1 VTQKNKNEFC
11 YLQER
16 QLLKSL
22 VGGGFLTYGKSCMD
36 KMKPPW
42 LSIVVI
48 FALTVSMCFVLP
60 VQKAHAAA
68 CTFTSQATGNWSA
81 AGTWTAVGTG
91 CSTYPGQTYAGDT
104 VTIATGNTVT
114 LDVSPANAIG
124 ALAINTQAAAGTNG
138 LTIGANTL
146 TVVSISLT
154 GSGTAGQFST
164 VSISTGTINIT
175 GNITFSGTAAQALLT
190 FTGAGTLNIG
200 GNFGSGGTLTTGG
213 NGTIKFNGSAAQTIG
228 TYTTF
233 NNVEIANT
241 SGGVTLTG
249 TTTFGGTLVVDD
261 GATFTVDA
269 YTLTVTGTTTVG
281 NGASGILSITSTTGA
296 KTFTGAVTIN
306 NGGTLTETVA
316 EALIFGSNVTN
327 YGTLTEFGAATIG
340 IAGSFTN
347 NGTYIASTGTHTF
360 SGATQTIGGTGAIS
374 IPTATFTGAY
384 TNTGTLISVTL
395 LTVTGTTLTNNGTI
409 TASTAL
415 SGTGGVTQGTTGI
428 LNIGGTSGITTLT
441 ATAAGNTVNYTGAA
455 QTVKS
460 NNYYNLTLS
469 GSGTDVMQAGTTAI
483 GGNFTLIG
491 TVTTTTA
498 ANLAITGNLLIGDGT
513 SLTVGAFTLSVGG
526 TTTVGN
532 GNSGTLSITSATGT
546 KTFTGAVTIDSGGN
560 MTETAAATLSFGSD
574 VNIYGTLTE
583 SGAAT
588 VGIAGSFTNNGAYTA
603 STGTHT
609 FSGATKTISGSSI
622 TSIPTATFSGT
633 YTNSGTLS
641 SATALTMTG
650 NFTNNGTITATT
662 LLTVTG
668 AAITLTNNGTI
679 TASTALS
686 GTGGVTQGTTG
697 TLNIGGTSSITTL
710 ANSGIV
716 TITGAGAISTVVA
729 NFTNTGTL
737 NLDGTGTIAGITNS
751 TGGIINLTSSGTIT
765 SLNNATATSTLNI
778 SAAPVPAIT
787 TLTATAT
794 GNTVNY
800 NGAAQTVIVTTYYN
814 LNLSGSGA
822 MTFAV
827 TTING
832 NLTLSGT
839 CTATTG
845 AALAIGGNL
854 DVGSGTTFATGA
866 TNTWTLGVTGTT
878 SVEGTLTLANTGAKT
893 FTGNV
898 TVNTGGVWSE
908 TGAAAVNFAGSLTN
922 NATTFT
928 ASTGT
933 HTFSGATQT
942 LSGSTATTIPTVTF
956 STGSSYTNNGTL
968 TVATLLTVTGTGVL
982 TNNGTIT
989 ATTALSGTGGVTQ
1002 GTTGILNIGGTSGI
1016 TTLTATAVGNT
1027 VNYTGA
1033 AQTVKATT
1041 YDKLILSGSGVKT
1054 IGVVTVND
1062 LLSMEGTATASA
1074 APTYGT
1080 AATLQYN
1087 KPAAF
1092 TTGAEFPATF
1102 SGTGGVIITNTGTI
1116 TLSAA
1121 KTITYN
1127 LAIDSGASLNLNTF
1141 TTSSANALTL
1151 GGSGQASGT
1160 WGGTGSGAANIN
1172 TTYFAA
1178 ATGRITIAASSG
1190 TYSISGTVFED
1201 INYGGGAGRSLAN
1214 SSGVGIAG
1222 VRVELYNSAGG
1233 FLSST
1238 TTNAS
1243 GVYTFS
1249 PSSGNYIVR
1258 VSSNGATGIRST
1270 RANGSTCTT
1279 CVPVQ
1284 TYRTNASSGTAAAV
1298 TDHVGGQTPTLV
1310 DAGDNTTSSTLAS
1323 LTTGTTTAQSITS
1336 VTIGAA
1342 NITGVDFGFNFD
1354 TIVSIRDSSQG
1365 SLRQFI
1371 TNANALG
1378 GQGSLTQVGQTAGQ
1392 ETSIFMIPNG
1402 TANPGQNTGYADQL
1416 TTSGAN
1422 TGAAVI
1428 TLTSGAL
1435 PTISSANVS
1444 LDATTQTTN
1453 VGDTNPGMVGT
1464 GGTVG
1469 TMAQSLSQFNRPE
1482 VVILAEA
1489 TQLSATGTTDIIKGL
1504 AVANGGIIVSGSNSQ
1519 VRECLA
1525 GMNADGSVTTI
1536 YSATYGITI
1545 GAGTGI
1551 LIHHNYAKIN
1561 NSGIRGDTTGANAII
1576 EYNEVDSPAGTP
1588 GGGQTDTF
1596 DGILIV
1602 GTATGITIQ
1611 YNLVK
1616 DMHGGG
1622 LEFGFAGG
1630 TVISGTAIGN
1640 TITAN
1645 GFNSTGIPSTE
1656 PIGIVAWELSATS
1669 ALTIRQNLV
1678 TGNAGPGVTVISSTG
1693 VTITQNSIFANG
1705 SLAADI
1711 GIDLNS
1717 ISGDPNTYTA
1727 QGVTLNT
1734 AGCTHTGPNNELNFP
1749 IIQSAILSTGNLI
1762 LRGWACPGSA
1772 IEFFIAAPDAS
1783 GGFGSG
1789 KTYLTTLTEGSAADT
1804 DNTSS
1809 TYGPGAIN
1817 GLLQGTDTTN
1827 RYMFTIP
1834 VPAGVAIGTVLTAT
1848 ETLSGNT
1855 SEFSGEATVVGGPNL
1870 FILKSV
1876 NNASANPGGVLTY
1889 TVQVKNTGTGPA
1901 NAVTL
1906 TDSLGNYNALRIS
1919 AYSGSPFNFTDGNP
1933 SSGLTLGTPIYSNN
1947 GGSTWT
1953 YTLTSGG
1960 GGAPAGYDGNVTNW
1974 QIPMTGTMNGNGGN
1988 FTLNYMSIVK

>member
-1 VTQKNKNEFC
+1 
-11 YLQER
+11 
-16 QLLKSL
+16 
-22 VGGGFLTYGKSCMD
+22 
-36 KMKPPW
+36 
-42 LSIVVI
+42 
-48 FALTVSMCFVLP
+48 MCFVLP
-60 VQKAHAAA
+60 AQKAHAAA
-68 CTFTSQATGNWSA
+68 CTFTSNATGNWSA

-114 LDVSPANAIG
+114 LDVSPANAICAFVVNDG
-124 ALAINTQAAAGTNG
+124 A
-138 LTIGANTL
+138 TL
-146 TVVSISLT
+146 TV
-154 GSGTAGQFST
+154 G
-164 VSISTGTINIT
+164 
-175 GNITFSGTAAQALLT
+175 
-190 FTGAGTLNIG
+190 
-200 GNFGSGGTLTTGG
+200 
-213 NGTIKFNGSAAQTIG
+213 
-228 TYTTF
+228 
-233 NNVEIANT
+233 
-241 SGGVTLTG
+241 
-249 TTTFGGTLVVDD
+249 
-261 GATFTVDA
+261 A

-281 NGASGILSITSTTGA
+281 GGTSGTLSITSAAGTQ
-296 KTFTGAVTIN
+296 TFTGAVTIN
-306 NGGTLTETVA
+306 NGGTLTETA
-316 EALIFGSNVTN
+316 AATLAFGSDVTIN
-327 YGTLTEFGAATIG
+327 GTLTEFGAATVG
-340 IAGSFTN
+340 FAGSLTN
-347 NGTYIASTGTHTF
+347 NGIYIASTGTHTF
-360 SGATQTIGGTGAIS
+360 SGAAKTIGGTGAIS

-384 TNTGTLISVTL
+384 TNSGTLICATL

-428 LNIGGTSGITTLT
+428 LNIGGASGITTLT
-441 ATAAGNTVNYTGAA
+441 ANAVGNTVNYTGAA

-460 NNYYNLTLS
+460 NTYYNLTLS

-483 GGNFTLIG
+483 GGNFTVIG

-498 ANLAITGNLLIGDGT
+498 ANLAITGNLLTGDGA

-546 KTFTGAVTIDSGGN
+546 KTFTGAVTINSGGN
-560 MTETAAATLSFGSD
+560 ITETAAATLSFGSD
-574 VNIYGTLTE
+574 VTILGTLTE

-588 VGIAGSFTNNGAYTA
+588 VGMAGSLTNNGAYTA

-622 TSIPTATFSGT
+622 ISIPTATFSGT
-633 YTNSGTLS
+633 YTNSGTLT

-716 TITGAGAISTVVA
+716 TITGAGAISTVLA

-737 NLDGTGTIAGITNS
+737 NLNGTGTIAGITNS

-787 TLTATAT
+787 TLTATAA

-800 NGAAQTVIVTTYYN
+800 NGAAQTVQVTPYYN

-822 MTFAV
+822 KTFAV

-832 NLTLSGT
+832 NLALSGT

-854 DVGSGTTFATGA
+854 DVGNGTTLATGA

-893 FTGNV
+893 FTGDV
-898 TVNTGGVWSE
+898 TINIGGVWSE
-908 TGAAAVNFAGSLTN
+908 TGVEAINFAGSLTN

-933 HTFSGATQT
+933 HTFSGATKT

-956 STGSSYTNNGTL
+956 PAGSSYTNNGTL

-1041 YDKLILSGSGVKT
+1041 YDKLILSGSGAKT
-1054 IGVVTVND
+1054 IGAVTVND

-1074 APTYGT
+1074 APTYGA

-1102 SGTGGVIITNTGTI
+1102 SGSGGVIITNTGTI

-1121 KTITYN
+1121 KTINYN
-1127 LAIDSGASLNLNTF
+1127 LAIDNGASLNLGTF
-1141 TTSSANALTL
+1141 TSSANSLTL
-1151 GGSGQASGT
+1151 AGTGQVNGS
-1160 WGGTGSGAANIN
+1160 WGGTGSGAAHIN

-1178 ATGRITIAASSG
+1178 ATGILNVTTSSG

-1222 VRVELYNSAGG
+1222 VRVELYDSAGA
-1233 FLSST
+1233 FLSFT

-1270 RANGSTCTT
+1270 RTNGSTCTT

-1284 TYRTNASSGTAAAV
+1284 TYRTNASSGTAVDV
-1298 TDHVGGQTPTLV
+1298 TDHVGGQTPVLV
-1310 DAGDNTTSSTLAS
+1310 DAGDNTTSVTLAS

-1342 NITGVDFGFNFD
+1342 NITGVNFGFNFD

-1378 GQGSLTQVGQTAGQ
+1378 GQGSLTQAGQTTGQ

-1402 TANPGQNTGYADQL
+1402 AANPGQNTGYANQL

-1422 TGAAVI
+1422 TGAALI

-1444 LDATTQTTN
+1444 LDATTQTANVNTN
-1453 VGDTNPGMVGT
+1453 QGMVGT
-1464 GGTVG
+1464 GGAVG
-1469 TMAQSLSQFNRPE
+1469 TMAQPLSQFNSPE
-1482 VVILAEA
+1482 VVISAGA

-1504 AVANGGIIVSGSNSQ
+1504 AVPNGGIIVSGNNSQ

-1525 GMNADGSVTTI
+1525 GMNANGSVTTV

-1551 LIHHNYAKIN
+1551 LIHHNYVKVN
-1561 NSGIRGDTTGANAII
+1561 NSGIRGDTIGANATI

-1588 GGGQTDTF
+1588 GGGHTDTF
-1596 DGILIV
+1596 DGILLV
-1602 GTATGITIQ
+1602 GTATSITIQ

-1616 DMHGGG
+1616 DMCGGG

-1640 TITAN
+1640 TITVN
-1645 GFNSTGIPSTE
+1645 GFSSTGIRSTE
-1656 PIGIVAWELSATS
+1656 PIGIVAYQLNAPS
-1669 ALTIRQNLV
+1669 ALTIQQNLV
-1678 TGNAGPGVTVISSTG
+1678 TGNSGPGVTVISATG
-1693 VTITQNSIFANG
+1693 VLITQNSIFANG
-1705 SLAADI
+1705 SLATDI

-1717 ISGDPNTYTA
+1717 VSGDPNTYTA
-1727 QGVTLNT
+1727 QGVTINT
-1734 AGCTHTGPNNELNFP
+1734 PGCTHTGPNNELNFP
-1749 IIQSAILSTGNLI
+1749 IIQSALLSTGNLV
-1762 LRGWACPGSA
+1762 LRGWACPGAA
-1772 IEFFIAAPDAS
+1772 IEFFISAPDAS

-1789 KTYLTTLTEGSAADT
+1789 KTYLTTQTEGSAADT

-1827 RYMFTIP
+1827 RFMFTIP
-1834 VPAGVAIGTVLTAT
+1834 VPTGVAIGTVLTAT
-1848 ETLSGNT
+1848 ETLAGNT

-1870 FILKSV
+1870 FILKSA
-1876 NNASANPGGVLTY
+1876 NNASANPGGVLIY

-1901 NAVTL
+1901 NTVTL
-1906 TDSLGNYNALRIS
+1906 TDSLGNYSALRIS
-1919 AYSGSPFNFTDGNP
+1919 AYSGSPFSFTDGSP
-1933 SSGLTLGTPIYSNN
+1933 SSGLTLGTPVYSNN

-1960 GGAPAGYDGNVTNW
+1960 GGAPAGYDCNVTNW

-1988 FTLNYMSIVK
+1988 FMLNYMSIVK